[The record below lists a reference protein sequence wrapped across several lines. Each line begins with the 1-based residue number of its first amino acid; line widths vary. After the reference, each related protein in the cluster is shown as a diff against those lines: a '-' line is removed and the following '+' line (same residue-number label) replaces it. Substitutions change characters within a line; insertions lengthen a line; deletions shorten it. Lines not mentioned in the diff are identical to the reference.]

1 MNFNM
6 NKTADIMEKAVKNGE
21 EVGAA
26 VVITKDGKAIGSYA
40 CGYADK
46 ELQKPMRTDTI
57 CRMFSCTKIITAIS
71 AMICL
76 EKGLITMED
85 ELCRFIPE
93 FESSLYWN
101 DGKLV
106 PASRRIKIADLLNMT
121 SGIAYPCDDSRAE
134 KLNTL
139 WYELDKSYKDGN
151 MISTAE
157 FAKRAACC
165 PLLFDV
171 GENWMYGSSADVMG
185 AVIEAASGIEFRSF
199 VKENIIDPLGM
210 NDTDFYVPSD
220 KRDRLSQIYEYTDNG
235 LTPFKGVNLA
245 IYDFEEIP
253 YFQSGGA
260 GLFSTAED
268 YAKLGAALSCNGGGI
283 ISRKTADFLG
293 VNSLS
298 QSQSKSFNWDSCKG
312 CGYGNFMRIIENR
325 NNAGMLASDGA
336 FGWDGWTGTY
346 LLIDRTERISVSLTL
361 QRAGAGT
368 TRLSRAIINS
378 VFSEISK

>member
-6 NKTADIMEKAVKNGE
+6 NKTADIMEKAVKSGE

-46 ELQKPMRTDTI
+46 ELKKPMQTDTI
-57 CRMFSCTKIITAIS
+57 CRMFSCTKVITAIS

-93 FESSLYWN
+93 FENSLYWN

-151 MISTAE
+151 MMSTSE
-157 FAKRAACC
+157 FARRAASC

-185 AVIEAASGIEFRSF
+185 AVIEAASGMEFRSF
-199 VKENIIDPLGM
+199 VKEKILTPLGM

-253 YFQSGGA
+253 NFQSGGA

-268 YAKLGAALSCNGGGI
+268 YAKLGVALSCDGGGI

-298 QSQSKSFNWDSCKG
+298 QSQKQSFNWDSCKG
-312 CGYGNFMRIIENR
+312 CGYANFMRIIENR
-325 NNAGMLASDGA
+325 NNAGLLASDGA

-346 LLIDRTERISVSLTL
+346 LLIDRAERISVSLTL

-368 TRLSRAIINS
+368 TRLSKAIVNS
-378 VFSEISK
+378 IFSEIN

>member
-26 VVITKDGKAIGSYA
+26 VVITKDGKAIGNYA

-46 ELQKPMRTDTI
+46 ELQKPMQTDTI

-151 MISTAE
+151 MMSTAE
-157 FAKRAACC
+157 FAKRAAGC

-185 AVIEAASGIEFRSF
+185 AVIEAASGIEFRKF

-253 YFQSGGA
+253 NFQSGGA

-268 YAKLGAALSCNGGGI
+268 YAKLGASLSCDGGGI

-298 QSQSKSFNWDSCKG
+298 QSQKETFNWDSCKG
-312 CGYGNFMRIIENR
+312 CGYANFMRIIENR